1 MILHPRVEVCVGVSG
16 FEIRVISVVGHL
28 KINLAVL
35 ESRKTVENFG
45 LVLILELGFENIK
58 SAGVKDNPL
67 RIQRFEYLPI
77 DRFLITLK
85 SFTIFA
91 NIFVQNVSDFR
102 NVEDGVICRRAF
114 NAVRA
119 VVALAAEIH
128 GCFFGLVNTFANARK
143 IGFRVGN
150 ER

>member
-1 MILHPRVEVCVGVSG
+1 MQV
-16 FEIRVISVVGHL
+16 
-28 KINLAVL
+28 NLAVF
-35 ESRKTVENFG
+35 ESRKTVEDFG
-45 LVLILELGFENIK
+45 LFFELGFENIK

-67 RIQRFEYLPI
+67 RIHFYEFFKVE
-77 DRFLITLK
+77 RFLISLV
-85 SFTIFA
+85 A
-91 NIFVQNVSDFR
+91 VFVQNVSDFG

-119 VVALAAEIH
+119 VVALAAEIY
-128 GCFFGLVNTFANARK
+128 GCFFGIVDTFANARK

>member
-1 MILHPRVEVCVGVSG
+1 MQ
-16 FEIRVISVVGHL
+16 
-28 KINLAVL
+28 INLAVF
-35 ESRKTVENFG
+35 ESRKTVEDFG
-45 LVLILELGFENIK
+45 FFFQLGFEMFK
-58 SAGVKDNPL
+58 SAGVKDNPI
-67 RIQRFEYLPI
+67 RIHLYENFPI
-77 DRFLITLK
+77 DRFLITFK
-85 SFTIFA
+85 SFASFA
-91 NIFVQNVSDFR
+91 NIFVQNVSYFR

-128 GCFFGLVNTFANARK
+128 GCFFGLVDAFANARK

>member
-28 KINLAVL
+28 QINLAVL

-67 RIQRFEYLPI
+67 RVQRFEYLPI

-91 NIFVQNVSDFR
+91 NIFVQNVSDF
-102 NVEDGVICRRAF
+102 
-114 NAVRA
+114 
-119 VVALAAEIH
+119 
-128 GCFFGLVNTFANARK
+128 
-143 IGFRVGN
+143 
-150 ER
+150 